1 MNKHHK
7 RYVVTGLLS
16 AVILTPLAVQSVR
29 AATTTEPVAEQADI
43 TNWIANT
50 PEQISANM
58 SRQNINLG
66 DLNGTRYVVQ
76 WGDTLSQVSAVTHIS
91 VVKLAYDNQIK
102 NIDLIYVGQVLI
114 LNANGYVPQ
123 SYSYSGNGQ
132 GVA

>member
-16 AVILTPLAVQSVR
+16 AVILTPLAVQSGR

-76 WGDTLSQVSAVTHIS
+76 WGTPFRKFQRSPTFQWLSWLTITRSR
-91 VVKLAYDNQIK
+91 
-102 NIDLIYVGQVLI
+102 I
-114 LNANGYVPQ
+114 LT
-123 SYSYSGNGQ
+123 
-132 GVA
+132 

>member
-50 PEQISANM
+50 R
-58 SRQNINLG
+58 SRLALICPGKTLTWVILMG
-66 DLNGTRYVVQ
+66 RVTSFNGGTPFRKFQRSPTFQWLSWLTITR
-76 WGDTLSQVSAVTHIS
+76 SR
-91 VVKLAYDNQIK
+91 
-102 NIDLIYVGQVLI
+102 I
-114 LNANGYVPQ
+114 LT
-123 SYSYSGNGQ
+123 
-132 GVA
+132 

>member
-50 PEQISANM
+50 PE
-58 SRQNINLG
+58 
-66 DLNGTRYVVQ
+66 
-76 WGDTLSQVSAVTHIS
+76 
-91 VVKLAYDNQIK
+91 
-102 NIDLIYVGQVLI
+102 
-114 LNANGYVPQ
+114 
-123 SYSYSGNGQ
+123 
-132 GVA
+132 